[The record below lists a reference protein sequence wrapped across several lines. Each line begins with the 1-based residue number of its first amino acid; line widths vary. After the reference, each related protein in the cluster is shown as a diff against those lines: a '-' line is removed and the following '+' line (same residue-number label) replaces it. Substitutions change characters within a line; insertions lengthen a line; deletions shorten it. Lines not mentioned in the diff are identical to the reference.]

1 MLGCSESDGD
11 LGKTDPMMK
20 RFPGIGIVNSGSL
33 AEVIGEPGMVSP
45 PQLVD
50 ELGSRD
56 PYDPVKITQR
66 PTKASWNKPVMP

>member
-11 LGKTDPMMK
+11 LGKTDPTMK
-20 RFPGIGIVNSGSL
+20 RFCSIGVVIYGSL

-45 PQLVD
+45 PQPVD

-56 PYDPVKITQR
+56 P
-66 PTKASWNKPVMP
+66 